1 MEMELEIVGAA
12 SDGRAG
18 YKLIAEERPDL
29 VITDVHLP
37 GMNGLTM
44 LKKLRSETDPG
55 KGFLSLL
62 ENQDFSEARQAIA
75 LGVDQYLLK
84 PVKKESGQACGC
96 PDRRKARPG
105 TGNGR
110 NIYC

>member
-1 MEMELEIVGAA
+1 MRTVIVDGQPDDLEKVKNILTDMEMELEIVGAA

-44 LKKLRSETDPG
+44 L
-55 KGFLSLL
+55 
-62 ENQDFSEARQAIA
+62 
-75 LGVDQYLLK
+75 
-84 PVKKESGQACGC
+84 
-96 PDRRKARPG
+96 
-105 TGNGR
+105 R
-110 NIYC
+110 N